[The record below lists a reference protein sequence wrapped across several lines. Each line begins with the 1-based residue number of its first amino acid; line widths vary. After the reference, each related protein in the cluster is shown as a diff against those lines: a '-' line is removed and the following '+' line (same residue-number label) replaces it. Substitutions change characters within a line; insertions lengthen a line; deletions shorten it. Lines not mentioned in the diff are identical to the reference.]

1 MIRRLYPY
9 MGQYKQHLLFCLLL
23 VTGEVFC
30 EMMMPLLM
38 ARIVDQGIPEGN
50 IPFIAAYGALMVLLA
65 LTGIALGTFNSK
77 LSAEASQGFAANIR
91 QALFNQILSFSFSN
105 IDRFSG
111 ASLITR
117 LTSDITQL
125 QTTLLLALRLLL
137 RAPLMLI
144 SAILFAMSI
153 NLTLSLVFF
162 FAAPLLA
169 GGVLLI
175 IRSAEQLFTR
185 LQQRLDNLNGMVQEN
200 LIAIRVVKA
209 FVREAHERIKFKTVN
224 DALTAAALD
233 AGNLVSLMMPLMF
246 LIINSATIAIVW
258 FGGKMVAAG
267 ALGTGEMIS
276 FISYLMQIMMSI
288 LIFSMVFI
296 LLARAE
302 VCAKRILEVAGTQSE
317 FPPVAPA
324 ANELSTAI
332 VPRGKIE
339 FRQVKFSYHPDEA
352 NSSVLDNISFSVE
365 PGQFVAIIG
374 GTGSGKTTL
383 VSLIP
388 RLYEASGGQILLD
401 GIDVR
406 SYSPDRLR
414 SNIGVVLQKNTLFS
428 GTIREN
434 LKWGNPL
441 AGQNEIEQ
449 AARVAQAH
457 DFIAALPQGYDTW
470 LGQGGVNLSGGQK
483 QRLCI
488 ARAIVKKPAVLIL
501 DDSTSAVDTATEK
514 KIRQAFDQHLQNIT
528 VLLIA
533 QRISSVKDA
542 DKIIVLDGGKLSAMG
557 SHQELLA
564 TSGVY
569 REICNSQQ
577 EGLVS

>member
-9 MGQYKQHLLFCLLL
+9 MGQYKQYLLFCLLL

-38 ARIVDQGIPEGN
+38 ARIVDQGIPQGN

>member
-38 ARIVDQGIPEGN
+38 ARIVDQGIPQGN

-91 QALFNQILSFSFSN
+91 QALFNRILSFSFSN

-117 LTSDITQL
+117 LTSDVTQL

-137 RAPLMLI
+137 RAPLMLV

-169 GGVLLI
+169 GGILLI
-175 IRSAEQLFTR
+175 IRSAEQLFSR

-209 FVREAHERIKFKTVN
+209 FVREAHEKIKFKTVN

-258 FGGKMVAAG
+258 FGGKMVAAD

-317 FPPVAPA
+317 FPPAAPTV
-324 ANELSTAI
+324 NELSNAI

-406 SYSPDRLR
+406 SYSPDHLR

-428 GTIREN
+428 GTISEN

-514 KIRQAFDQHLQNIT
+514 KIRQAFEQHLQNIT

-557 SHQELLA
+557 NHQELLA
-564 TSGVY
+564 TSSVY